1 MRLEENPLLPRDP
14 NSSYSQDLNF
24 TLSRLFRAIASK
36 VNGMTDGRLS
46 VIDNALT
53 AAPTTGT
60 WAQGDFVRN
69 STPTEQGSA
78 ASKYVVFGFVCV
90 SGGTPGTWVQCRFL
104 TGN

>member
-1 MRLEENPLLPRDP
+1 MRLEENPQFPQSPDSAYAQNLI
-14 NSSYSQDLNF
+14 F
-24 TLSRLFRAIASK
+24 TLTRLHRVIAAK
-36 VNGMTDGRLS
+36 VNGLSDGRLG

-69 STPTEQGSA
+69 SAPAEAGTAG
-78 ASKYVVFGFVCV
+78 SKYVTFGFLCTV
-90 SGGTPGTWVQCRFL
+90 GGTPGTWVPARFL

>member
-36 VNGMTDGRLS
+36 VNGMADGRLT

-69 STPTEQGSA
+69 SAPAEAGAA
-78 ASKYVVFGFVCV
+78 ASKYVIYGWICSV
-90 SGGTPGTWVQCRFL
+90 GGTPGTWLQCRFL